1 MHRLTLRRWSIRHAR
16 TFERLYGWFLR
27 FAPALRRIV
36 AWLGVARAE
45 SWVTP
50 VERGFKS
57 LFFDCRMCG
66 QCVLSMSGMACPM
79 NCPKQ
84 LRNGPC
90 GGVSPQGRCEV
101 DPAMACVWVE
111 ALEGAGRMSNR
122 AAILRVQPAVDRRLE
137 GASTW
142 IRTIVSGKPPP
153 GEEIAP
159 AAPREMSPLELACR
173 SGRFVVTAEVSPPDS
188 ADPEDLLRRA
198 RPLRGLVD
206 ALNVTDNA
214 AAHCHMSSL
223 AASALLAR
231 DGHQPVF
238 QIACRDRN
246 RIAMQ
251 ADILGAAALGV
262 RNLLCV
268 TGDHVASGD
277 HPQARAVFDLDAVSL
292 LDAARGLRDRGSYAS
307 GRKIAARPALFLGA
321 TANPFAP
328 PFEDRVV
335 NLQRKVA
342 AGAQFIQTQYCLDLP
357 RLEAF
362 LKRVRDAGLDRSC
375 HILVGVGPLLSL
387 KMARWMATRVPGVH
401 VPDAVL
407 RRLEQARDPERE
419 GTRICVETLQALR
432 EMRGVAGVHL
442 MVHRREYLVSHLLAE
457 ALPNLNPQKGPIHAR
472 Q

>member
-1 MHRLTLRRWSIRHAR
+1 MHRLSLRHWSIRHAG

-27 FAPALRRIV
+27 VAPALRAV
-36 AWLGVARAE
+36 VGWLGTARAE
-45 SWVTP
+45 FWVKP

-57 LFFDCRMCG
+57 LFFGCRMCG
-66 QCVLSMSGMACPM
+66 QCVLSASGMACPM

-90 GGVSPQGRCEV
+90 GEVSPQGRCEV
-101 DPAMACVWVE
+101 DPALRCVWLE
-111 ALEGAGRMSNR
+111 AFEGAGKMRDR

-137 GASTW
+137 GSSTW
-142 IRTIVSGKPPP
+142 IRTIVSGD
-153 GEEIAP
+153 
-159 AAPREMSPLELACR
+159 APREREDSARAEASDRSPLEQACR

-246 RIAMQ
+246 RLAMQ

-262 RNLLCV
+262 RNLLCI
-268 TGDHVASGD
+268 TGDDVAAGD

-292 LDAARGLRDRGSYAS
+292 LETARGLRDRGSYAS
-307 GRKIAARPALFLGA
+307 GRKIAGRPALFLGA

-328 PFEDRVV
+328 PFADRVV
-335 NLQRKVA
+335 NLQRKLA
-342 AGAQFIQTQYCLDLP
+342 AGAQFIQTQYCLDLA
-357 RLEAF
+357 RLQAF
-362 LKRVRDAGLDRSC
+362 LERMRDAGLDRRC
-375 HILVGVGPLLSL
+375 HVLVGVGPLVSL
-387 KMARWMATRVPGVH
+387 RMARWLATRVPGVH
-401 VPDAVL
+401 VPDGVL
-407 RRLEQARDPERE
+407 RRLERSGDVERE
-419 GTRICVETLQALR
+419 GMRICVETIQALR
-432 EMRGVAGVHL
+432 EMRGVSGVHL
-442 MVHRREYLVSHLLAE
+442 MVHRREDLISQLLAA
-457 ALPNLNPQKGPIHAR
+457 ALPQVNLQEGVVHA
-472 Q
+472 